1 MQVELMTARE
11 IKRGIADGNFTA
23 VEVITELF
31 KRIRKVEPQVDSY
44 ITLCEEKAL
53 LQAEEIDEKVK
64 KGLPLGRFAGVPI
77 AIKDNICTD
86 GIKTTCASKML
97 EDFIPPYN
105 STVIEKL
112 IREDAI
118 IIGKTNMDEF
128 AMGSSTENSAFKKT
142 KNPYDLSRVPGGS
155 SGGSAAAVGAGI
167 APVSLGSDTGGSI
180 RQPAAFCG
188 VVGLKPTYGLVSR
201 FGLIA
206 FGSSLDQIGPFS
218 KTVEDCALT
227 LEMIQGEDPLDST
240 SVKHEI
246 KHDYLS
252 TIKDGVKGMK
262 IGVPREYFQRGLD
275 EEISSSVKASIEKL
289 EVLGA
294 IVEEMSLPITNEGLS
309 AYYIIS
315 SAEASS
321 NLARFDGI
329 RYGYRPE
336 KFRGVDELMELS
348 RTEGF
353 GNEVKRRIM
362 LGTYALSS
370 GYYDAYYARAQKL
383 KKKIRQ
389 QFIEAFEKY
398 DLLISPVSPVLPFKC
413 GEKSENPLEMYLA
426 DIYTVN
432 INLAGLPAL
441 SIPCGFSRSNLPIGL
456 QLIGPHFGEDKIFKA
471 AYALEQELKLTKVQ
485 PKLGREE

>member
-1 MQVELMTARE
+1 MKIELMTAIE
-11 IKRGIADGNFTA
+11 IKKGVIAGNFTA

-31 KRIRKVEPQVDSY
+31 KRIRRVEPQVDSY
-44 ITLCEEKAL
+44 ITLCKKEAL
-53 LQAEEIDEKVK
+53 TRAGEIDEKVK

-97 EDFIPPYN
+97 GDFIPPYN
-105 STVIEKL
+105 ATVIEKL

-227 LEMIQGEDPLDST
+227 LEIIQGEDPLDST
-240 SVKHEI
+240 SVKHGI
-246 KHDYLS
+246 RLNYLS
-252 TIKDGVKGMK
+252 EIKDGIKGMK
-262 IGVPREYFQRGLD
+262 IGVPVEFFQRGLD
-275 EEISSSVKASIEKL
+275 EEISSSIKYSTEKL
-289 EVLGA
+289 ESLGA
-294 IVEEMSLPITNEGLS
+294 LVEEISLPITNEGLS

-329 RYGYRPE
+329 RYGFRPE
-336 KFRGVDELMELS
+336 EFTSVDELMELS
-348 RTEGF
+348 RTKGF

-362 LGTYALSS
+362 LGTYVLSS
-370 GYYDAYYARAQKL
+370 GYYDAYYTRAQKL

-389 QFIEAFEKY
+389 QFVEAFEKY
-398 DLLISPVSPVLPFKC
+398 DLIISPVSPVLPFKC
-413 GEKSENPLEMYLA
+413 GEKSENPIEMYLA

-471 AYALEQELKLTKVQ
+471 AYALEQELKLTKMQ